1 MDFLGVGPAEFL
13 VVGLVAFLILG
24 PARMLDIARSAG
36 RTIREIRQTA
46 SEIPELLSIE
56 EPLDQPTNINKNND
70 REQNTTDASKDTD

>member
-24 PARMLDIARSAG
+24 PTRMLDIARSAG

-56 EPLDQPTNINKNND
+56 EPLDQPSTIKND
-70 REQNTTDASKDTD
+70 REKKRTDASKDTD

>member
-24 PARMLDIARSAG
+24 PTRMLDIARSAG

-56 EPLDQPTNINKNND
+56 EPLDQPSTINND
-70 REQNTTDASKDTD
+70 REKKRTDASKDTD

>member
-24 PARMLDIARSAG
+24 PTRMLDIARSAG

-56 EPLDQPTNINKNND
+56 EPLDQPSTISND
-70 REQNTTDASKDTD
+70 REKKRTDASKDTD